1 MIPWSFSRLTDFETC
16 PYRFQLKYIEK
27 LPEAPN
33 PAAERGTEIHK
44 QYENFAL
51 NKGPCPSE
59 FFKPRLEHFLKY
71 NPKWSIETEWAFD
84 KEWKPCS
91 WFDNATWVRIK
102 PDLHIQHSIA
112 GCTVVDYK
120 TGKESIFKHTAQGQL
135 YAVGSYLIKP
145 TTTVTIEFWYHDLNK
160 PTFTTYTD
168 TQILKLKTQCTQR
181 AQKLDTNHFPPKPT
195 KSNCKYC
202 GMAPQC
208 GYKVE

>member
-135 YAVGSYLIKP
+135 YA
-145 TTTVTIEFWYHDLNK
+145 
-160 PTFTTYTD
+160 
-168 TQILKLKTQCTQR
+168 
-181 AQKLDTNHFPPKPT
+181 
-195 KSNCKYC
+195 
-202 GMAPQC
+202 
-208 GYKVE
+208 